1 MSREHSVRTVVWETR
16 IGRET
21 DVRTVDEWRRASE
34 VAEFDL
40 ASFDRREADSF
51 LQIAQPAI
59 WAALIGPRRRVLVA
73 ALENAQLGLRRATD
87 AIEAEA
93 PDEPT
98 TNRASL
104 VGTGTAPREARG
116 LTERQIR
123 EATATVRKDVD
134 GRPTRVRVAELLHI
148 TEATVKRAMKDLRM
162 GRWPPAPPE
171 D

>member
-1 MSREHSVRTVVWETR
+1 MSREHSVRTVEWATDL
-16 IGRET
+16 GRET
-21 DVRTVDEWRRASE
+21 GVPTVDEWRRASE
-34 VAEFDL
+34 VAEFEL
-40 ASFDRREADSF
+40 TSFDRREAGSF
-51 LQIAQPAI
+51 LQIAEPVI

-73 ALENAQLGLRRATD
+73 ALENAQLGLARATE
-87 AIEAEA
+87 AAEAEA

-104 VGTGTAPREARG
+104 VGTGTAPREALG

-123 EATATVRKDVD
+123 EATATVRKEVD
-134 GRPTRVRVAELLHI
+134 GHPTRVRVAERLNT
-148 TEATVKRAMKDLRM
+148 TEVTVKRAMKALGM